1 MLKED
6 TLDHSVMRVFGRN

>member
-6 TLDHSVMRVFGRN
+6 TKRIGL